1 MNVAPLHAFA
11 DFRKLQNM
19 NIRYMYMTLIDQLC
33 NIHNVI
39 GELTR
44 DLIQSIWDL
53 QFLTALIHFLNSN
66 LTFALLL
73 IQVLGRLCDLH

>member
-19 NIRYMYMTLIDQLC
+19 NIRDMTLIDQLC

-53 QFLTALIHFLNSN
+53 SDSINTLLEFKFDIC
-66 LTFALLL
+66 TFAHTGSWETL
-73 IQVLGRLCDLH
+73 